1 MTNLEV
7 VRKYG
12 AGGPIKVKE
21 AIFDLEEMRFGS
33 LRSTKYYQNGE
44 EEFYNDDT
52 KYGILSFN
60 EFYENAHA
68 EYVEHVDK
76 VFIAYCPASI
86 NDCENEGPVLLENPV
101 IFISKDQDLNKTM
114 KEGGNENRCYTN
126 IEGKLQKPLITL
138 DKKLYINVTFFRTN
152 FPIARVYEI
161 KDGVEIDPEKIYFEP
176 KTIILEPNSNNITIR
191 SEAHADIFDKLFDS
205 RAWNYNETYKHK
217 VFTEFA
223 PQTKILN
230 DFGIYRA
237 D

>member
-44 EEFYNDDT
+44 EEFYNDDM

-86 NDCENEGPVLLENPV
+86 NDCENEGPILLENPV

-138 DKKLYINVTFFRTN
+138 AKKLYINVTFFRTN

-161 KDGVEIDPEKIYFEP
+161 RERSIIDHDTIYFEP
-176 KTIILEPNSNNITIR
+176 KTIILPGSNNITNR
-191 SEAHADIFDKLFDS
+191 SEAHVDILDKIFDS
-205 RAWNYNETYKHK
+205 RDWNYNETYKHK